1 WWDGGLG
8 GPAGAPGTAMG
19 PSVSGLVG
27 AMKPLPARRHP
38 SPFMSTKEPDAPA
51 DVGSA
56 LRTIWL
62 TSSSPSSYVEPLAHV
77 PGGLWLSVQV
87 VDSSGVLSRNW
98 TPSASG
104 LLFPS
109 VRTIFP
115 LKSLPSPVAVHNL
128 CGGSSA

>member
-1 WWDGGLG
+1 
-8 GPAGAPGTAMG
+8 MG

-27 AMKPLPARRHP
+27 AMKPLPARLHP
-38 SPFMSTKEPDAPA
+38 SLFMSTKAPDAPA

-77 PGGLWLSVQV
+77 PCGLWLSVQV
-87 VDSSGVLSRNW
+87 VDSSGVESRNW
-98 TPSASG
+98 IPFASG
-104 LLFPS
+104 LPFPS

-115 LKSLPSPVAVHNL
+115 LKSFPAPVGVQSAA
-128 CGGSSA
+128 GGSSFVFTPPRHSEPGWPL

>member
-1 WWDGGLG
+1 
-8 GPAGAPGTAMG
+8 MG

-27 AMKPLPARRHP
+27 AMKLLPARLHP
-38 SPFMSTKEPDAPA
+38 SPFMSTNAPDAPA

-87 VDSSGVLSRNW
+87 VDSSGVLSRTW
-98 TPSASG
+98 TPSATG
-104 LLFPS
+104 LLFPR
-109 VRTIFP
+109 VRTIFR
-115 LKSLPSPVAVHNL
+115 LQALPSPVAVPDS
-128 CGGSSA
+128 CGRG